1 MLLHQ
6 RWTNQVQFVDKWI
19 LYSLFLQGKNRAVKI
34 DIIHSSILNTVLIM
48 TNDDLLLIILDQV
61 KSTFRQDKIGTYSYN
76 LKGFYFLSLYSF
88 LSLQWLLI
96 DGLLNA
102 VMVLRFYFSLELLCG
117 KRGKKGFPTLCSNN
131 NVWWWNVQS
140 TSIQPGL

>member
-1 MLLHQ
+1 
-6 RWTNQVQFVDKWI
+6 
-19 LYSLFLQGKNRAVKI
+19 
-34 DIIHSSILNTVLIM
+34 M

-61 KSTFRQDKIGTYSYN
+61 KPTFKQDKIGIYSYN
-76 LKGFYFLSLYSF
+76 LKCFYFLSLYSF
-88 LSLQWLLI
+88 LSLQRLLI

-131 NVWWWNVQS
+131 NV
-140 TSIQPGL
+140 

>member
-61 KSTFRQDKIGTYSYN
+61 KPTFRQDKIGIYSYN
-76 LKGFYFLSLYSF
+76 LKCFYFLSLYSF
-88 LSLQWLLI
+88 LSLQRLLI

-117 KRGKKGFPTLCSNN
+117 KRGKKSFPHT
-131 NVWWWNVQS
+131 VFK
-140 TSIQPGL
+140 